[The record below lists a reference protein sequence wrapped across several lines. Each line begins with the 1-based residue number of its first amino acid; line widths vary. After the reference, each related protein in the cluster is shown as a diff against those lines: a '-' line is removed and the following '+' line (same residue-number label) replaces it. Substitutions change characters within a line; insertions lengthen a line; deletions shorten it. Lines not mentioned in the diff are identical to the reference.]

1 MKQRETKPV
10 LIVGGSGFVGARTAR
25 TLRQLQ
31 PELPIAIGGRNVDRA
46 QSVATELGRAS
57 AHTVDLALEGLGLRA
72 EERFS
77 ALVLF
82 VKDERLTALRYALQH
97 GIPYIDISSAPF
109 EIAPIVAFQLQQPE
123 RSAVLLASH
132 WLAGTSTLATLEF
145 ARDFEQLDRV
155 QIGVVLDE
163 QDIGGPAASA
173 DFERFASAT
182 TSALI
187 LENSR
192 YRWLNEAESER
203 DFTDI
208 DGTKLRGR
216 SYSLLDVQSLGAATS
231 ARSVRLDLFVG
242 ESAGRRAG
250 KHFSTEMII
259 ELFGRD
265 KNGKPPR
272 ARHKISHPEG
282 QAPVTALAV
291 ATAVEQLLGLTGS
304 EPARPGL
311 YTPDRLI
318 EPTAFLARLPQ
329 FGAQLERG
337 ALEEM

>member
-1 MKQRETKPV
+1 MKPV
-10 LIVGGSGFVGARTAR
+10 LIVGGSGFVGAQAAR
-25 TLRQLQ
+25 TLRTLQ
-31 PELPIAIGGRNVDRA
+31 PELPIAIGGRNLSRA
-46 QSVATELGRAS
+46 RAVAEVLGGATAYPVELAQ
-57 AHTVDLALEGLGLRA
+57 EGLGLDA
-72 EERFS
+72 EQRFS

-82 VKDERLTALRYALQH
+82 AKDERLTALRYALQH

-109 EIAPIVAFQLQQPE
+109 EIAPIVAFALQQPD

-145 ARDFEQLDRV
+145 ARDFETLDRV
-155 QIGVVLDE
+155 EIGVVLDE
-163 QDIGGPAASA
+163 QDVGGPAAFA
-173 DFERFASAT
+173 DFERFTSAT
-182 TSALI
+182 TSSLI
-187 LENSR
+187 LDDSR
-192 YRWLNEAESER
+192 HRWLSNAEAER
-203 DFTDI
+203 DFTSV
-208 DGTKLRGR
+208 DGSTLRGR
-216 SYSLLDVQSLGAATS
+216 SYPLLDVQSLAAATS

-265 KNGKPPR
+265 KQGRPAR
-272 ARHKISHPEG
+272 ARYELSHPEG

-291 ATAVEQLLGLTGS
+291 ATAVEALVGLSGS

-318 EPTAFLARLPQ
+318 QPAAFLARLTR
-329 FGAQLERG
+329 FGVQLKRG
-337 ALEEM
+337 AVEEVRP

>member
-1 MKQRETKPV
+1 
-10 LIVGGSGFVGARTAR
+10 
-25 TLRQLQ
+25 LQ
-31 PELPIAIGGRNVDRA
+31 PGLPIAIGGRN
-46 QSVATELGRAS
+46 LGRAQQVATKLGGAT
-57 AHTVDLALEGLGLRA
+57 AHAIDLALEGLGLPA

-109 EIAPIVAFQLQQPE
+109 EIAPIVAFQLQQPG

-132 WLAGTSTLATLEF
+132 WLAGTSMLATLEF

-163 QDIGGPAASA
+163 QDVGGPAASA

-182 TSALI
+182 TSSLI
-187 LENSR
+187 LDDSR
-192 YRWLNEAESER
+192 YRWLSEAESER
-203 DFTDI
+203 DFIDV
-208 DGTKLRGR
+208 DGTTLRAR

-265 KNGKPPR
+265 KHGRPAR
-272 ARHKISHPEG
+272 ARHELSHPEG

-291 ATAVEQLLGLTGS
+291 ATAVEQLLGLDGA

-318 EPTAFLARLPQ
+318 DPATFMARLSQ
-329 FGAQLERG
+329 FGVQLKRG
-337 ALEEM
+337 ALKAA